1 MSISRKDQNLV
12 WVRMYVYIYIN
23 FSFSFS
29 ETDQTVM
36 TDDESSM
43 VDIAT
48 SNTLYTHAIDLK
60 STNHVLGSCFG
71 LPYQV

>member
-1 MSISRKDQNLV
+1 MYISLC
-12 WVRMYVYIYIN
+12 IL
-23 FSFSFS
+23 FLFS

-48 SNTLYTHAIDLK
+48 SNTLYTHAIELK
-60 STNHVLGSCFG
+60 STNNVFGSCFG